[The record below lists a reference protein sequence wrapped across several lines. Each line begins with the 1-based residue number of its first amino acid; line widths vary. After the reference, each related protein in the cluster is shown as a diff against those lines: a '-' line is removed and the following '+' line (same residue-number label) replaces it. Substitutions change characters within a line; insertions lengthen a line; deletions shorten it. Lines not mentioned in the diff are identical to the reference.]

1 MAGGGKRGSGER
13 ILESRHLVGLFL
25 GVVLLCGVF
34 FTLGYVVGKT
44 QYGAA
49 VHAAASPQPI
59 SPLVRT
65 PAAPKDNSA
74 PNATSTPPASEWDFY
89 SKKADKADSHTDSS
103 WSLPAPSSAVSSPA
117 PSPAAEDTAKSVP
130 SARAKAVPTAARF
143 QPPNMLRGSIVLQIA
158 ALSHQGDAL
167 AMADMLQE
175 KHFPCFVVAPTS
187 DKYYRVQVGPYSNER
202 AAESGRAALEKA
214 GFKAIIKR

>member
-1 MAGGGKRGSGER
+1 MAGGGKRGSGDR

-49 VHAAASPQPI
+49 VHAAGSPLPI
-59 SPLVRT
+59 SSVVRT
-65 PAAPKDNSA
+65 PTASRDNPAPHAAPTPSA
-74 PNATSTPPASEWDFY
+74 GEWDFY
-89 SKKADKADSHTDSS
+89 SKKTDNHTDAG
-103 WSLPAPSSAVSSPA
+103 WNLPASSPA
-117 PSPAAEDTAKSVP
+117 AASQAPSPEAVDIPKPAPAARVKTVP
-130 SARAKAVPTAARF
+130 AAARF

-167 AMADMLQE
+167 AMADMLQQ

-187 DKYYRVQVGPYSNER
+187 DKYYRVQVGPYPNER

>member
-1 MAGGGKRGSGER
+1 M
-13 ILESRHLVGLFL
+13 VGLFL

-49 VHAAASPQPI
+49 VHAAGAPQSI
-59 SPLVRT
+59 SQVVRMPT
-65 PAAPKDNSA
+65 APKDNSA
-74 PNATSTPPASEWDFY
+74 AHAAPTPSASEWDFY
-89 SKKADKADSHTDSS
+89 SKKSDNHADTG
-103 WSLPAPSSAVSSPA
+103 WNVPA
-117 PSPAAEDTAKSVP
+117 PSPAVASPTPSPAAVDVP
-130 SARAKAVPTAARF
+130 KPAPAARVKAVPAAARF

-167 AMADMLQE
+167 AMADMLQQ
-175 KHFPCFVVAPTS
+175 KRFPCFVVAPTS
-187 DKYYRVQVGPYSNER
+187 DKYYRVQVGPYPNER

>member
-1 MAGGGKRGSGER
+1 MAGSGKRGSGER

-49 VHAAASPQPI
+49 VHAAASPQPP
-59 SPLVRT
+59 SPVVRT
-65 PAAPKDNSA
+65 PAATKDNSA
-74 PNATSTPPASEWDFY
+74 PHAAPTPSASEWDFY
-89 SKKADKADSHTDSS
+89 SKKADNHADTG
-103 WSLPAPSSAVSSPA
+103 WNLAAPSSAVSSPA
-117 PSPAAEDTAKSVP
+117 PSPAAVGTPKSVV
-130 SARAKAVPTAARF
+130 SSRAKEVPSAARF

-167 AMADMLQE
+167 AMADMLQQ

-187 DKYYRVQVGPYSNER
+187 DKYYRVQVGPYANER

>member
-1 MAGGGKRGSGER
+1 MAGGGKRGSGDR

-49 VHAAASPQPI
+49 VHAAGSLQPVT
-59 SPLVRT
+59 PVVRT
-65 PAAPKDNSA
+65 PTAAKDNSA
-74 PNATSTPPASEWDFY
+74 PHAATTPSASEWDFY
-89 SKKADKADSHTDSS
+89 SKKADNHTDTG
-103 WSLPAPSSAVSSPA
+103 WNLPASSPA
-117 PSPAAEDTAKSVP
+117 AASPGPGPAAVDIPKPAP
-130 SARAKAVPTAARF
+130 AARIKTVPTAARF

-158 ALSHQGDAL
+158 ALSHQSDAL
-167 AMADMLQE
+167 AMADMLQQ

-187 DKYYRVQVGPYSNER
+187 DKYYRVQVGPYPNER

>member
-1 MAGGGKRGSGER
+1 MAGGGKRGSGDR

-44 QYGAA
+44 QYGGA

-59 SPLVRT
+59 SPMVRT
-65 PAAPKDNSA
+65 PTATKDNSGSHA
-74 PNATSTPPASEWDFY
+74 GPTPSANEWDFY
-89 SKKADKADSHTDSS
+89 SKKADNHADSGWNLPGSS
-103 WSLPAPSSAVSSPA
+103 PAAASPA
-117 PSPAAEDTAKSVP
+117 PSPEAVDIPKPAPAARV
-130 SARAKAVPTAARF
+130 RAVPTAGRF

-167 AMADMLQE
+167 AMADMLQQ
-175 KHFPCFVVAPTS
+175 KHFPCFVVAPAS
-187 DKYYRVQVGPYSNER
+187 DKYYRVQVGPYPNER